1 MRVGKR
7 VRKARGSAKRKRE
20 GVREESEGKCEEKA
34 RESAGRNR
42 EGLRDEKREQR
53 VDNQPNHKL
62 MELGCYQRDNNFTM
76 KVYSILTLKKDA
88 FKTNHHAP
96 NVADNFDM
104 VFFSIYFS
112 IYF

>member
-1 MRVGKR
+1 MTFNK
-7 VRKARGSAKRKRE
+7 KDCASGSAGGRRE
-20 GVREESEGKCEEKA
+20 GVRRESEKECGKKA
-34 RESAGRNR
+34 KESAGRKR